1 MERKDA
7 YAERRLVKG
16 LQNFLAEW
24 GIAKELK
31 GKDEFKAV
39 LNGFSWRYPQTITR
53 TLRDSGIENPSRFL
67 SSVVEMYDIIRR
79 IRANRVPQNVSNN
92 IYARASEKSL
102 LIADAILDI
111 IPSTKGFKPQVSE
124 IVADGEVVKRVII
137 KAHWWWSVHE
147 RGLSCVSDGS
157 RTLFVEHAKRIECGD
172 EQLGVSLY
180 KVSAVSF
187 KKKAMRVHGYVFKS
201 ELGGGDVISA
211 FGVTPDK
218 ARRLLN
224 RRVTAAVMSK
234 LLN

>member
-24 GIAKELK
+24 GIDKELK
-31 GKDEFKAV
+31 GKDEFSAV
-39 LNGFSWRYPQTITR
+39 LEGLSWRYPQTISR
-53 TLRDSGIENPSRFL
+53 LLRDNGIENASRFL
-67 SSVVEMYDIIRR
+67 IPVAEMYDSIRR
-79 IRANRVPQNVSNN
+79 IRDKRVPQNVSNN
-92 IYARASEKSL
+92 IYTRASEKSL

-111 IPSTKGFKPQVSE
+111 IPNTKGFKLQVSNTM
-124 IVADGEVVKRVII
+124 ANGEVVKRVII

-147 RGLSCVSDGS
+147 RGVSCVSDGS

-172 EQLGVSLY
+172 EHLGVSLY
-180 KVSAVSF
+180 KVTAVSF
-187 KKKAMRVHGYVFKS
+187 KKRAMRVEGYVFKS

-211 FGVTPDK
+211 FGLTPDR
-218 ARRLLN
+218 ARQLLN

>member
-1 MERKDA
+1 MERKDV
-7 YAERRLVKG
+7 YAERRLVRG

-24 GIAKELK
+24 GIDKELK
-31 GKDEFKAV
+31 SKDEFSAV
-39 LNGFSWRYPQTITR
+39 LKGISWRYPQALSR
-53 TLRDSGIENPSRFL
+53 LLRDNGIEDASRFL
-67 SSVVEMYDIIRR
+67 SSVSEMHDSIRR
-79 IRANRVPQNVSNN
+79 IRAERVPQNVSNN
-92 IYARASEKSL
+92 IYTRASEKSL

-111 IPSTKGFKPQVSE
+111 IPNTKGFKPQVSE
-124 IVADGEVVKRVII
+124 TVANGEIVKWVTI

-147 RGLSCVSDGS
+147 RGVSCVSNGS
-157 RTLFVEHAKRIECGD
+157 GRLFVEHAKRIECGD

-187 KKKAMRVHGYVFKS
+187 KKKAMRVKGYVFKS

-211 FGVTPDK
+211 FGLTPDK

>member
-24 GIAKELK
+24 GIDKELK
-31 GKDEFKAV
+31 GKGEFSVV
-39 LNGFSWRYPQTITR
+39 LEGFSWRYPQTISR
-53 TLRDSGIENPSRFL
+53 LLRDNGIENASRFL
-67 SSVVEMYDIIRR
+67 NSVAEMYDSIRR
-79 IRANRVPQNVSNN
+79 IRDKRVPQNVSNN
-92 IYARASEKSL
+92 IYTRASEKSL
-102 LIADAILDI
+102 RIADAILDI
-111 IPSTKGFKPQVSE
+111 IPSTKGFKPQISDT
-124 IVADGEVVKRVII
+124 VANDEVVKRVII

-147 RGLSCVSDGS
+147 RGVSCVSDGS

-187 KKKAMRVHGYVFKS
+187 KKKAMRVKGYVFKS

-211 FGVTPDK
+211 FGLTPDK

>member
-24 GIAKELK
+24 GIDKEIKSKDDFAYILK
-31 GKDEFKAV
+31 GY
-39 LNGFSWRYPQTITR
+39 SWKYPQALTR
-53 TLRDSGIENPSRFL
+53 VLRDSGIENTSRFL
-67 SSVVEMYDIIRR
+67 CHISEIHDCIRR
-79 IRANRVPQNVSNN
+79 IRDKRTPQNVSNN
-92 IYARASEKSL
+92 IYTRASEKSL
-102 LIADAILDI
+102 RIADAILDI
-111 IPSTKGFKPQVSE
+111 IPKTNGFKPQVSDT
-124 IVADGEVVKRVII
+124 VANGEVVKRVII

-147 RGLSCVSDGS
+147 RGVSCVSNGS
-157 RTLFVEHAKRIECGD
+157 GRLFVEHAKRIECGD
-172 EQLGVSLY
+172 EHLGVSLY

-187 KKKAMRVHGYVFKS
+187 KKRAMRVEGYVFKS

-211 FGVTPDK
+211 FGLTPDK